1 MTNLDLLRAVAV
13 LLVVSG
19 HTLHFFGV
27 DKAGPLN
34 LLLLGTLGVS
44 IFFVHTSLVLMLS
57 LRRMDDGISPISIPF
72 LIRRCFR
79 VYPLSMVVVLAI
91 AALHLPLVE
100 MNPGHFSGYR
110 FDGCDILAN
119 LFLVQ
124 DFSFRVPVLGPLWS
138 LAYEMQMYLVLPAIY
153 LAIRHTRRLWPVLA
167 MLAAA
172 IIFATSVHFST
183 PNIVPYIPCFL
194 AGVLAFQFGERINS
208 RIPGALWPA
217 FVVIG
222 SIFFLLGNFG
232 RNPRWLACLILG
244 LTIPAFRQMKGNLI
258 GSASRTIAKYSYGI
272 YLSHFFVI
280 WFAFESLAWLPSLAK
295 WSIFFALLAGL
306 PVALFHTIENPMI
319 QVGRSFASQYREQ
332 ARPGAARRLMPNSTP
347 ESANHPSATFW

>member
-1 MTNLDLLRAVAV
+1 MRTPDLTNLDLLRAVAV

-27 DKAGPLN
+27 DNVGPLN

-57 LRRMDDGISPISIPF
+57 LRRVDDGVSPIFIPF

-79 VYPLSMVVVLAI
+79 VYPLSMIVVLAV

-100 MNPGHFSGYR
+100 MKPGHFSGYR
-110 FDGCDILAN
+110 FDGCDIFAN

-153 LAIRHTRRLWPVLA
+153 LAIRHTRRPWPVLA
-167 MLAAA
+167 MLTAATMV
-172 IIFATSVHFST
+172 ATLVRFST

-194 AGVLAFQFGERINS
+194 AGVLAFQVGNRINS
-208 RIPGALWPA
+208 RVPGALWPA
-217 FVVIG
+217 FVPIGVIL
-222 SIFFLLGNFG
+222 FLLGNFG
-232 RNPRWLACLILG
+232 RNPRWLACLVLG
-244 LTIPAFRQMKGNLI
+244 LSIPAFRQMNGNLI
-258 GSASRTIAKYSYGI
+258 WSASRTIAKYSYGI

-280 WFAFESLAWLPSLAK
+280 WFAFESLAWLPNLAK

-306 PVALFHTIENPMI
+306 PIALFHTIENPMI
-319 QVGRSFASQYREQ
+319 QVGKSFANEYTEQ
-332 ARPGAARRLMPNSTP
+332 ARRGSLSDAPFST
-347 ESANHPSATFW
+347 ESASSGR